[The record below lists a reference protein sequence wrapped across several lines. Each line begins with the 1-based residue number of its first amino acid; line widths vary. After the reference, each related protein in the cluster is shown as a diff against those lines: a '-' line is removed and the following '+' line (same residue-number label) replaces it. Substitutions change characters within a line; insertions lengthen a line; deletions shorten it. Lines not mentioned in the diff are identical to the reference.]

1 MQVHVPV
8 IVKDPVVTEYKDIE
22 PTEQITVEAD
32 VFLDGPVSPRVAVL
46 DFEPD
51 SGALA
56 PPARFE
62 PPKARARR
70 GSYDVPRPVSI
81 GDRDVDP
88 VATAVSVFGAVHK
101 TIGMFEEPDAL
112 GRPVDWVFDAPQLLV
127 VPRAGQM
134 ANAYYERES
143 HSL

>member
-70 GSYDVPRPVSI
+70 GSYHVPIP
-81 GDRDVDP
+81 
-88 VATAVSVFGAVHK
+88 
-101 TIGMFEEPDAL
+101 
-112 GRPVDWVFDAPQLLV
+112 
-127 VPRAGQM
+127 
-134 ANAYYERES
+134 
-143 HSL
+143 